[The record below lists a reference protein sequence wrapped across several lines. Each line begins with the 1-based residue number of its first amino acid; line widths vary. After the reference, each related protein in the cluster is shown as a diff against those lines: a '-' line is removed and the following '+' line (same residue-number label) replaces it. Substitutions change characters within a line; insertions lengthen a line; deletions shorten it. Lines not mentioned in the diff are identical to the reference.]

1 MISPE
6 FSRSAILYGGDAQKK
21 IESATVAVC
30 GVGAVGSFALEAL
43 ARIGVGSFVLVD
55 ADTVDV
61 SNINR
66 QLCALHSTIGKS
78 KTAVMR
84 ERVRDIN
91 PNARVE
97 IVDRFIDESNCAEFV
112 GLCPDVIVDA
122 IDSLAPKAALA
133 AAALSEGVPIVSSM
147 GAARKTDPLK
157 VAVAELFK
165 THSCPMAARMRKE
178 LRARGFK
185 KGQPCVFSTEIP
197 EAASHVKSG
206 AADAKKIIGST
217 PIVTG
222 TFGLVLANLALAQI
236 LNSKR

>member
-21 IESATVAVC
+21 MESATVAVC

-84 ERVRDIN
+84 EQI
-91 PNARVE
+91 
-97 IVDRFIDESNCAEFV
+97 
-112 GLCPDVIVDA
+112 G
-122 IDSLAPKAALA
+122 
-133 AAALSEGVPIVSSM
+133 
-147 GAARKTDPLK
+147 
-157 VAVAELFK
+157 
-165 THSCPMAARMRKE
+165 
-178 LRARGFK
+178 RA
-185 KGQPCVFSTEIP
+185 
-197 EAASHVKSG
+197 HV
-206 AADAKKIIGST
+206 
-217 PIVTG
+217 
-222 TFGLVLANLALAQI
+222 
-236 LNSKR
+236 